1 MAEQSLVLA
10 SHVQSPELNKALN
23 SPGGQAYLV
32 SPVEIDSSLYPNSY
46 LLCLTDLLAKDL
58 QVKDT
63 PHYLPPSVGG
73 SESNW
78 QGL

>member
-32 SPVEIDSSLYPNSY
+32 SPIEIDSSLYPNSY
-46 LLCLTDLLAKDL
+46 LPYL
-58 QVKDT
+58 QTYWPRIFRLKI
-63 PHYLPPSVGG
+63 LPITFLPV
-73 SESNW
+73 
-78 QGL
+78 